1 MKIQSFV
8 TWTVIVLAA
17 LGLLNDILFEGFIL
31 LKGLL
36 IPVVVFIVIF
46 VLFRFYQ
53 PKRSK
58 AYPKVKPS
66 VKTMKKVSGTRKNSS
81 SMSSKKHKDYPF
93 QVIEGQK
100 GKQNDDTPKYH

>member
-17 LGLLNDILFEGFIL
+17 LGLLSDIVLEGFIL

-46 VLFRFYQ
+46 LLFRFYQ

-66 VKTMKKVSGTRKNSS
+66 LKTMEKVSGIKKNSS
-81 SMSSKKHKDYPF
+81 GISSKKHKNYPF

-100 GKQNDDTPKYH
+100 GKQDDDTPKYH